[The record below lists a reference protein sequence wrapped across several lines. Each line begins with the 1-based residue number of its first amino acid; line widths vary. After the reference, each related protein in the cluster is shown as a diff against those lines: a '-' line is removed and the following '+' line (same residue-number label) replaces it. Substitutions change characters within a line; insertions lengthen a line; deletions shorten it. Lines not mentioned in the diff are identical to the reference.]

1 MAILEVQNV
10 KYRYVNQY
18 QTVDALNGVSCSFEE
33 GRLYAL
39 VGKSGSGKSTLLSLL
54 AGLMLPSE
62 GEIRFNGRSTASL
75 DLERYRRENVSVI
88 YQSFRLLPLLTVSEN
103 VTYPMEIRGFAGK
116 EARDRAA
123 ALIRRV
129 GLPET
134 ALDRL
139 PNMLSGGEQQ
149 RVAVARAM
157 SMDTRLLLA
166 DEPTGNLDT
175 ENGRRII
182 DLLLQLAHEE
192 GYCVIVVTHDP
203 DISARADITYRIR
216 DGVLSEESRNPAC
229 AEVWSG
235 GGQRSE
241 ELRRIDELVEK
252 AEKRRKKRN
261 RILGTAL
268 AACLALGCLLHTL
281 ILPALRYSRAVS
293 LWEAGSYEEAIAA
306 FESMDGYRDSET
318 RILGCRYGI
327 AAELRAAG
335 EYDAAIAAFEA
346 LEGYADSAAMIETCR
361 AERLEQQ
368 YAAALALSEAGS
380 YDRAYPAWIALGDYR
395 DSAQRAEAL
404 YEPYK
409 AALLETPQLGAS
421 VFFGSYEQDNDLS
434 NGQEDIEWLV
444 LALEDDRALLI
455 SRYALDCQRYSVN
468 KSRDSWTSCNIR
480 SWLNGPF
487 LSSAFTPEEQER
499 ILDTVIPSPQR
510 QDEMKFAD
518 AVDRLFALDQTQ
530 IYKYFPSEESRRCSP
545 TAYAVAQGAP
555 ARNASSE
562 DGRSYCWW
570 WVRFQGVSNW
580 NAPCITP
587 DGSLSHLD
595 QYLDEAYNAVRPAMW
610 IKLGGD

>member
-1 MAILEVQNV
+1 MAILEVRNV
-10 KYRYVNQY
+10 KYRYENKY
-18 QTVDALNGVSCSFEE
+18 QTVDALNGVTCSFEE

-62 GEIRFNGRSTASL
+62 GEILFNGQPTASL
-75 DLERYRRENVSVI
+75 DLERYRRENAAVI

-103 VTYPMEIRGFAGK
+103 VTYPMEIRGFEGK
-116 EARDRAA
+116 EARARAA
-123 ALIRRV
+123 ALIQKV

-182 DLLLQLAHEE
+182 DLLLQLAHDE
-192 GYCVIVVTHDP
+192 GYCVVVVTHDP

-229 AEVWSG
+229 AEVQPG
-235 GGQRSE
+235 GAKRSE
-241 ELRRIDELVEK
+241 ETRRINALVEQ
-252 AEKRRKKRN
+252 AAKRRKKRA
-261 RILGTAL
+261 RIAGASL
-268 AACLALGCLLHTL
+268 AACLALGLLLYTL
-281 ILPALRYSRAVS
+281 ILPAIRYRQAVS
-293 LWEAGSYEEAIAA
+293 LCEAGSYGQALEA
-306 FESMDGYRDSET
+306 FEAMDGYRDSEVM
-318 RILGCRYGI
+318 ILDCKYGI
-327 AAELRAAG
+327 AAQLRAANDYG
-335 EYDAAIAAFEA
+335 AAIAAFEA
-346 LEGYADSAAMIETCR
+346 LDGYRDSAAMIEACR
-361 AERLEQQ
+361 AEWLERQ
-368 YAAALALSEAGS
+368 YADAFAHCEAGN
-380 YDRAYPAWIALGDYR
+380 YTAAYSTWIALGDFR
-395 DSAQRAEAL
+395 DSAERAAEIYEA
-404 YEPYK
+404 YK
-409 AALLETPQLGAS
+409 AALLENPQVGGTVIFGA
-421 VFFGSYEQDNDLS
+421 YEQDNDLA
-434 NGQEDIEWLV
+434 NGKEDLEWLV
-444 LALEDDRALLI
+444 LAREDDRALLI
-455 SRYALDCQRYSVN
+455 SRCALDYQRYSVN
-468 KSRDSWTSCNIR
+468 RLNVSWTGSNVR
-480 SWLNGPF
+480 NWLNTSF
-487 LSSAFTPEEQER
+487 LAEAFTPEEQDR
-499 ILDTVIPSPQR
+499 ILDTVIPSAHYQNVV
-510 QDEMKFAD
+510 KYSD
-518 AVDRLFALDQTQ
+518 AEDKLFALDQSE

-570 WVRFQGVSNW
+570 WVRYQGVSNF

-595 QYLDEAYNAVRPAMW
+595 TYLDGAYNAVRPAMW